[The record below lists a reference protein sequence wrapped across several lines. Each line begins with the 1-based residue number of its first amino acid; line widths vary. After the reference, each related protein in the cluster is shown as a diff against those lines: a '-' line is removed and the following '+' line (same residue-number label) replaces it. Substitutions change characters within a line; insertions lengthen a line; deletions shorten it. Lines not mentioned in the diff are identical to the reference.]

1 MNISDNYAS
10 QRGFN
15 HHDYWGF
22 FQKRFLILSTK
33 CDLFA
38 NLSLQR
44 LKI

>member
-10 QRGFN
+10 QRG
-15 HHDYWGF
+15 HDYWGF

-44 LKI
+44 L